1 MTGGNQ
7 FYPDDMDAEAFLH
20 AVSDGIDSLERWAAD
35 GEQDIDYATVAVH
48 CKRVGDQ
55 ISVTVEADLVPTM
68 PPTPALHV
76 VD

>member
-20 AVSDGIDSLERWAAD
+20 AVSDGIDSLERWAGD
-35 GEQDIDYATVAVH
+35 TEEEIDYATVHVG
-48 CKRVGDQ
+48 CKVGDQ
-55 ISVTVEADLVPTM
+55 ISVTVEADLVLTM